1 MGRIVRWS
9 FLFLAALVLTAVFEP
24 PLMDLFQSWGW
35 HEQPEQ
41 IPGDVLN
48 WLSGIVGGA
57 AFPWVAAGILGAS
70 MGSWLHYLATRLDNR
85 RPSKPDQFTGLS
97 NMIHNVRNELF
108 EGAKST
114 TGEVDFKSRNRQS
127 DLRIKAL
134 YAELRSLGLRPPNYD
149 MESNQVYNVG
159 HYSYL
164 QTLEPFA
171 DRGNLAE
178 AKRQEKLAKA
188 EFIAASRQLQLKQ
201 ETES

>member
-24 PLMDLFQSWGW
+24 PLMDLFRSWGW

-57 AFPWVAAGILGAS
+57 AFPWVAGGVLGAS
-70 MGSWLHYLATRLDNR
+70 MGSWLHYLATRLDNK
-85 RPSKPDQFTGLS
+85 RPSKPDQFASLS
-97 NMIHNVRNELF
+97 SMIHNVQNELF
-108 EGAKST
+108 EGAKSN
-114 TGEVDFKSRNRQS
+114 TGEVDFNGRNRQS
-127 DLRIKAL
+127 DQRIKAL
-134 YAELRSLGLRPPNYD
+134 YAELRPLGLRPPNYD
-149 MESNQVYNVG
+149 KDSNQEYNVG

-188 EFIAASRQLQLKQ
+188 EFTAASRKPQLPP
-201 ETES
+201 ETGS

>member
-1 MGRIVRWS
+1 
-9 FLFLAALVLTAVFEP
+9 
-24 PLMDLFQSWGW
+24 
-35 HEQPEQ
+35 
-41 IPGDVLN
+41 
-48 WLSGIVGGA
+48 
-57 AFPWVAAGILGAS
+57 
-70 MGSWLHYLATRLDNR
+70 
-85 RPSKPDQFTGLS
+85 
-97 NMIHNVRNELF
+97 MIRNVRNELF

-114 TGEVDFKSRNRQS
+114 TGEVYFKSRNRQS

-178 AKRQEKLAKA
+178 AKRQEKMAKA